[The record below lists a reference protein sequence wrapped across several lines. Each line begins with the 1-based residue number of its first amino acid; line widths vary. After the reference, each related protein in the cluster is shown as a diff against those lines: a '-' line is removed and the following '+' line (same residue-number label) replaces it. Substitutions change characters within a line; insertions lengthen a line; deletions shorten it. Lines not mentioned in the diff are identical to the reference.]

1 MVKTPGFES
10 GLDSDIVYLC
20 EPRQRSLPRDHV
32 IPHLDSVV
40 NACLFLILFF
50 FFHVTGFFSGIIIS
64 RSLDLCYLKL
74 GPHISGTWTC

>member
-40 NACLFLILFF
+40 NACLFIILFF
-50 FFHVTGFFSGIIIS
+50 FFSRHWFSFQES
-64 RSLDLCYLKL
+64 SFLDL
-74 GPHISGTWTC
+74 